1 MTSIIGRLPQAR
13 AHSDLDGTMK
23 RIILAA
29 MAMLVVA
36 TTLVEAQ
43 NAPRRPNWP
52 DVCCGG
58 PCCQK
63 PQRPGR

>member
-1 MTSIIGRLPQAR
+1 L
-13 AHSDLDGTMK
+13 HLDIAMK
-23 RIILAA
+23 RIMLTVL
-29 MAMLVVA
+29 AMLIAA
-36 TTLVEAQ
+36 TTLAEAQ